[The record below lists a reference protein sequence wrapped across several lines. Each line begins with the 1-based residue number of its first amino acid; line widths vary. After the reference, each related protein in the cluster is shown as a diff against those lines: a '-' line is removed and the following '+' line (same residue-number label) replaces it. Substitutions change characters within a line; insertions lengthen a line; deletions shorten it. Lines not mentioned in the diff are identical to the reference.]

1 MSAGEREGGMRVGST
16 PERTLHVSSAERSF
30 NATRRQWIGLGVVAL
45 AAGVADQATK
55 AAVRSTLSVDDSLH
69 IVGPLTIRHV
79 WNSGIAFGLFS
90 RAVPVVVVLTAA
102 ALTWMLLFFARAGAR
117 HPVLVP
123 ALGLLAGGSLANLL
137 DRVRLGH
144 VTDFIDLRYWPTFNL
159 ADSFITIGVVLLLLT
174 IAFADRRGRERMHIG
189 GAGSGANAPNA

>member
-1 MSAGEREGGMRVGST
+1 MSAGEREGGMRIGST
-16 PERTLHVSSAERSF
+16 PERTVHVSSAERRF
-30 NATRRQWIGLGVVAL
+30 NATGRQWAGLAAVAL
-45 AAGVADQATK
+45 AAGLADQATK
-55 AAVRSTLSVDDSLH
+55 AAVRSSLSVDDTLY
-69 IVGPLTIRHV
+69 VAGPLSIRHV
-79 WNSGIAFGLFS
+79 WNSGIAFGMFS
-90 RAVPVVVVLTAA
+90 GAVPVVVVLTAV

-159 ADSFITIGVVLLLLT
+159 ADSFITVGVALLLLT
-174 IAFADRRGRERMHIG
+174 IMFADRRVQERMHFG
-189 GAGSGANAPNA
+189 GAGSGANPPNA